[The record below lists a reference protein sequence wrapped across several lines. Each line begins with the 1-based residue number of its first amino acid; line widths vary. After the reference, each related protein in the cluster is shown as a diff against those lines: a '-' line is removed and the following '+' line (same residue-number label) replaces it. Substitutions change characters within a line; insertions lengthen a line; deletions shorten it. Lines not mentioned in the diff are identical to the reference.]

1 MTIFNFLP
9 GWKTYIVGIGMI
21 FTALGMG
28 LTSGDFSQIDW
39 QLAMEGLAIMTLRK
53 GMDNA

>member
-28 LTSGDFSQIDW
+28 LTSGDFAQIDW
-39 QLAMEGLAIMTLRK
+39 QLALEGLAIMTLRK

>member
-9 GWKTYIVGIGMI
+9 GWKTYIVGTGMI
-21 FTALGMG
+21 FTALGAG
-28 LTSGDFSQIDW
+28 LASGDFGQFDW
-39 QLAMEGLAIMTLRK
+39 QLFMEGLAIMTLRK